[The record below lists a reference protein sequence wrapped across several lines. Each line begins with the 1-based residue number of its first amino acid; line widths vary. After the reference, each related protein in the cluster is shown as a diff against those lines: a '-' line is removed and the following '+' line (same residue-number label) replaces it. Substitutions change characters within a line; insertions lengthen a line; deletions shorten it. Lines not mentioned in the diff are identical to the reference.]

1 MTNAPA
7 CNGEVRHEQYSN
19 RKHEYSTNTNNKVY
33 IGLLVDKMHLILLTV
48 IEEYAFFLAKFI
60 TYLSVASKDDK
71 SNRREESQ
79 VWESHVSLQEGTT
92 V

>member
-1 MTNAPA
+1 
-7 CNGEVRHEQYSN
+7 
-19 RKHEYSTNTNNKVY
+19 
-33 IGLLVDKMHLILLTV
+33 MHLMLLTV

-79 VWESHVSLQEGTT
+79 VWKSHVSLQEGTT